1 VAALGVAV
9 PAIAPQSLADASGA
23 AGGAPILHEYVPYD
37 PTTDGDL
44 GAVTIE
50 GGFAAEL
57 QTRSGKITAPDVG
70 APIVPGKTPIYG
82 TKSAVPDSSFIAD
95 RDTKRIDSLP
105 YDDPFRPSLA
115 PFKRLAAFDGV
126 DASFTLQVKGTYRST
141 VDVGKEVSPKEPVDP
156 FYADVALDLKAGE
169 PVRIPTPIAGAIV
182 RKAYLS
188 PASGG
193 KQLGFRLERDSAENL
208 FIIAEG
214 SGPARLI
221 LEFAAPRDA
230 FAGESTAFDW
240 SEIPSSMLPMV
251 PANVKADAET
261 MAKEIGVDKSTQRP
275 GEVIR
280 TLVKYFRDFHDSSD
294 PPASTGD
301 LYLDLARSKKGVCR
315 HRAWAFMITAVGI
328 GLPTRFVFNEA
339 HAWVEVFDGYLWRRV
354 DLGGAGRI
362 LDDKTE
368 KPETPQPQFDPP
380 ADPYPW
386 PAGATKG
393 SDLVPP
399 SAKTPT
405 PTPTNTAPLP
415 MPTGSSPT
423 PPTNAPPS
431 KVTLTLENG
440 SGDTTD
446 PREVFRSNQIHVKG
460 RLLASDGSACKK
472 VRVEIVLKQAGT
484 GLERIAG
491 QLLTDDAG
499 YFDGSVAIPSDL
511 PLGDYSVT
519 AHTPG
524 AGLCGQ
530 GTSE

>member
-1 VAALGVAV
+1 MPRRRSPLRWPLVVAALGVAL
-9 PAIAPQSLADASGA
+9 PAIAQS
-23 AGGAPILHEYVPYD
+23 GAPIVHEYVPYD
-37 PTTDGDL
+37 PSTDGDL

-70 APIVPGKTPIYG
+70 APIVAGKTPVYS
-82 TKSAVPDSSFIAD
+82 TKSAVPDSSFVAD

-105 YDDPFRPSLA
+105 YDDPFRPTLA
-115 PFKRLAAFDGV
+115 PFKRLAAFDTV
-126 DASFTLQVKGTYRST
+126 DASFELHVRGTYRTT
-141 VDVGKEVSPKEPVDP
+141 VDVGKEVTPKEPIDP
-156 FYADVALDLKAGE
+156 FYADLALDLRAGE

-193 KQLGFRLERDSAENL
+193 KHLGFRLERDSAENL

-230 FAGESTAFDW
+230 FSGESTAFDW
-240 SEIPSSMLPMV
+240 SDIPSSMLPLV
-251 PANVKADAET
+251 PSNVKADAET
-261 MAKEIGVDKSTQRP
+261 IAKEIGVDKSTQRP
-275 GEVIR
+275 GEAIR
-280 TLVKYFRDFHDSSD
+280 TMVKWFRDFHDSTD
-294 PPASTGD
+294 PLPSTGD
-301 LYLDLARSKKGVCR
+301 IYLDIARAKKGVCR
-315 HRAWAFMITAVGI
+315 HRAFAFMITAVGI
-328 GLPTRFVFNEA
+328 GLPARFVFNEA

-368 KPETPQPQFDPP
+368 KPETPQPQYDPP

-386 PAGATKG
+386 PPGATKG

-399 SAKTPT
+399 TAKTPT
-405 PTPTNTAPLP
+405 PTPTPTAP
-415 MPTGSSPT
+415 PTVPTASSTP

-431 KVTLTLENG
+431 KLTLTLEG
-440 SGDTTD
+440 GTDD
-446 PREVFRSNQIHVKG
+446 PREVFRSNAIHVKG
-460 RLLASDGSACKK
+460 RLLASDGNACKK
-472 VRVEIVLKQAGT
+472 VRVEVVLKQTGT

-499 YFDGSVAIPSDL
+499 FFDGNVDIPSDL

-524 AGLCGQ
+524 AGSCGP